1 MEQIYD
7 KTGKEVK
14 EGDTIQIVN
23 SRGAW
28 NQKAKVYLRENG
40 ELGYKL
46 LTGSEKGKVGTLDM
60 WQSAIWRA
68 NDTPE
73 NWIKILK
80 KEVSIPPQA

>member
-1 MEQIYD
+1 METIYD

-14 EGDTIQIVN
+14 VGDTIQISN
-23 SRGAW
+23 SRNSY
-28 NQKAKVYLRENG
+28 NQKAIVFLRDDG

-46 LTGSEKGKVGTLDM
+46 LTGSEKGKIGTLDM

-73 NWIKILK
+73 NWIKIIK
-80 KEVSIPPQA
+80 KGGLNSSQP